1 MTQDPT
7 RWYASAV
14 AYARTIRLASGRHIR
29 IIDPAHLLATKIE
42 AFHQRGGGDH
52 LHHDSED
59 LVTLIDGRRR
69 LLKMP
74 GHLGSNE

>member
-1 MTQDPT
+1 M
-7 RWYASAV
+7 V
-14 AYARTIRLASGRHIR
+14 
-29 IIDPAHLLATKIE
+29 E

-74 GHLGSNE
+74 GHLGSTEYRSRQDIVPARMWKIVGG